1 VAVAIGVAVPTGCA
15 SEPFSAPDTVVIE
28 LVVTTDDQ
36 VESYLAR
43 LQADVTPSC
52 GPYESRT
59 NTGATQTYDP
69 AARASAVAVAVL
81 ATATG
86 GVFSAT
92 SFNVSRSP
100 SATTAVPPALLQ
112 RAERAYHRRATG
124 RARHRHNPHRE
135 PPYSTPVGPP

>member
-69 AARASAVAVAVL
+69 AARAGAVAVAVL

-86 GVFSAT
+86 GVFFCALRVRSAST
-92 SFNVSRSP
+92 LAPIIANASMNSLGLLA
-100 SATTAVPPALLQ
+100 SAVT
-112 RAERAYHRRATG
+112 R
-124 RARHRHNPHRE
+124 
-135 PPYSTPVGPP
+135 